1 MKESVYQLIFMN
13 GYYQIEF
20 FKSKEEWMSFF
31 QSKEY
36 ASTTLKTKTFL
47 QRYYIEVNES
57 GCFSDIY
64 QQYQEPISNSY
75 IKSLGDRALR
85 FFHEEISIFE
95 KDSKIEKLSKRW
107 PIFFLGRYTNRK
119 SHFEWK
125 LRKEIVEAIDA
136 LDMFQTWHNLKK
148 DKEKQAIE
156 KLNSQV
162 ESIEKLS
169 KKRIIS
175 DTEMVS
181 MVKTRIGQG
190 YFRDQLLKRSS
201 RCEICGLSHPNLLVA
216 SHIKSWKDANHNE
229 RLDMNNGLL
238 LCAMHDALFDKHL
251 ISFSDDGKILIS
263 SLLSDADLEVLK
275 LNTDMTLQMNAKM
288 RFYMKNHR
296 KVFKQYQRKGK

>member
-1 MKESVYQLIFMN
+1 
-13 GYYQIEF
+13 
-20 FKSKEEWMSFF
+20 
-31 QSKEY
+31 
-36 ASTTLKTKTFL
+36 
-47 QRYYIEVNES
+47 
-57 GCFSDIY
+57 
-64 QQYQEPISNSY
+64 
-75 IKSLGDRALR
+75 
-85 FFHEEISIFE
+85 
-95 KDSKIEKLSKRW
+95 
-107 PIFFLGRYTNRK
+107 
-119 SHFEWK
+119 
-125 LRKEIVEAIDA
+125 
-136 LDMFQTWHNLKK
+136 MFQTWHNLKK